1 MKNLQTRIV
10 MRNDTLDNWR
20 SSNPVL
26 MAGEWGIAID
36 SRTGKSVVKV
46 GDGVHHWNDLSLE
59 LGKKEANTYSHSY
72 AKGDYSTRDYP
83 IHSAP
88 TGCSHAEGRQTVAS
102 GNYAHVEGLAAVSK
116 AVSAFGISATQAAE
130 AMKNI
135 MQAMQDNA
143 TLKEFQEYLDQ
154 QEIVPAE
161 PRKEPARSQPK
172 NLRSELRTLSSDID
186 EYNTTTVHSDAIF
199 DF

>member
-1 MKNLQTRIV
+1 

-20 SSNPVL
+20 SSNPIL

-36 SRTGKSVVKV
+36 SRTGKSIVKV

-59 LGKKEANTYSHSY
+59 PGKKEANTHSHSF
-72 AKGDYSTRDYP
+72 AKGDCSIGDYS
-83 IHSAP
+83 IHSTP
-88 TGCSHAEGRQTVAS
+88 TGYSHAEGQQTVAS

-116 AVSAFGISATQAAE
+116 ATAAFGISTAQATE

-135 MQAMQDNA
+135 MQAMQGHA

-154 QEIVPAE
+154 QEIVPVE

>member
-1 MKNLQTRIV
+1 

-72 AKGDYSTRDYP
+72 AKGDYSTRDYC
-83 IHSAP
+83 I
-88 TGCSHAEGRQTVAS
+88 R
-102 GNYAHVEGLAAVSK
+102 
-116 AVSAFGISATQAAE
+116 
-130 AMKNI
+130 
-135 MQAMQDNA
+135 
-143 TLKEFQEYLDQ
+143 
-154 QEIVPAE
+154 
-161 PRKEPARSQPK
+161 
-172 NLRSELRTLSSDID
+172 ELRADFFCQLVLESCNRDRDVFESASLCFG
-186 EYNTTTVHSDAIF
+186 NTG
-199 DF
+199 